1 MWRQLMKATEGISL
15 CRKLS
20 KGYKTMHNSWR
31 ICTEANKEERS
42 SMQVWL
48 QRTVGCIALSSLVF
62 LVQISGGCG
71 WVGVGGFVGV
81 CNGGWHWCEGVCLC
95 YVQGWARSS
104 STQNCVEATWNNL
117 ELAIFTRRRISLCL
131 SRAIGSLIKIM
142 L

>member
-15 CRKLS
+15 CRKLQKDIRRCTIVGAS
-20 KGYKTMHNSWR
+20 AQKQTRKKGVQCKY
-31 ICTEANKEERS
+31 
-42 SMQVWL
+42 
-48 QRTVGCIALSSLVF
+48 GCNGLLVVLHSAAWFF

-71 WVGVGGFVGV
+71 WVWVGLLG
-81 CNGGWHWCEGVCLC
+81 CATGWDWCEGVCLC
-95 YVQGWARSS
+95 YVQGWACSS